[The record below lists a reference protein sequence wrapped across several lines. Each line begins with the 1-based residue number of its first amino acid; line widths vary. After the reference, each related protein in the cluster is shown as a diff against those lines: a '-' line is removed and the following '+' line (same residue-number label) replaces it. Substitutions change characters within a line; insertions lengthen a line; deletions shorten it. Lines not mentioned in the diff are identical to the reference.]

1 MLCRLCQSIST
12 SLGPSGQEE
21 AQDGAPDVAV
31 KSHESRMTFAQVVER
46 KGPVDVST
54 RRLVADFDLDWLEI
68 AEIGVQIRL
77 GANDSRSQ
85 AGLFENQCPQSNL

>member
-1 MLCRLCQSIST
+1 MLPML
-12 SLGPSGQEE
+12 
-21 AQDGAPDVAV
+21 AV

-68 AEIGVQIRL
+68 TEIGVQIRS
-77 GANDSRSQ
+77 GANDSRSSR
-85 AGLFENQCPQSNL
+85 LFENQCPQLNL